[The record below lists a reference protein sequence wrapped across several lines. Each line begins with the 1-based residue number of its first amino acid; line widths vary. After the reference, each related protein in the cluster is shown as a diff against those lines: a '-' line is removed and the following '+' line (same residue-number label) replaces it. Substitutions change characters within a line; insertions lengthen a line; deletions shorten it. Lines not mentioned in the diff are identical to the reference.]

1 MRTIS
6 KLSLAALFTVSFTG
20 CPADEGD
27 TDTDATA
34 TMTPVTDATATMTPP
49 TTTAPT
55 STDGTDGTDGT
66 DTEPPTSDTETTGNG
81 GAGFCAQ
88 TCMAVADCVP
98 MGGNEADYGCTD
110 GFCEY
115 KGMAPACDDT
125 TCPAAIGGACADVD
139 GVNVCTFPCTD
150 GGTECDTLMLECTGM
165 NDAGDPICA
174 AKPCGGV
181 AEGAACEIAGFGQL
195 GVCTDGV
202 CSCSADTECTAMGYA
217 CNQ

>member
-6 KLSLAALFTVSFTG
+6 KLSLAALFTVSFTA
-20 CPADEGD
+20 CPADEGE
-27 TDTDATA
+27 TTETTAATPATEASA
-34 TMTPVTDATATMTPP
+34 TMTPATATENP
-49 TTTAPT
+49 T
-55 STDGTDGTDGT
+55 GTEGTMGTEGT
-66 DTEPPTSDTETTGNG
+66 DTEAPTTGVETTGNG

-88 TCMAVADCVP
+88 TCAAVADCVP
-98 MGGNEADYGCTD
+98 MGGNEADYACTD

-115 KGMAPACDDT
+115 KGQLPACDDT
-125 TCPAAIGGACADVD
+125 TCPAAAGAACAEVG
-139 GVNVCTFPCTD
+139 GVTQCTFPCTE
-150 GGTECDTLMLECTGM
+150 GGTECDVLQLECTGM
-165 NDAGDPICA
+165 NDAGEPICA